1 MDNKKLFQEFPPIS
15 TEQWKERIIKDLKG
29 ADYDKKLVWKT
40 GEGFDVQPFYR
51 TENLEA
57 ITGLNI
63 FPGDFPFIRGNK
75 TNSNEWLVRQDIV
88 VESVKEA
95 NEKAVDIRLKG
106 VDSLGFH
113 LGNTTLSF
121 ELVDALLNNI
131 RADVMEL
138 NFSTAFPLELVKII
152 DELAKKYNR
161 DLDKIRGSVEFD
173 PIGDFCLSI
182 AAQKNFDNKLKEL
195 EDVVHAG
202 SLLKNFH
209 AIAVDGTVFQNS
221 GSGIVSQLAFT
232 LAKGSDYLTYL
243 TNKGFE
249 IDELA
254 PNMRF
259 HFSVGSNYFMEIAK
273 FRAAR
278 YLWSKIVNAYGLSD
292 ADNAAMFIHCSNA
305 QYNKTV
311 YDPYV
316 NMLRTTTET
325 MSSVLGGINSM
336 TVLPF
341 NAVFEKTTV
350 FSERIARNQ
359 QLVLKGESYFDKVID
374 PAAGSYFIENLTNN
388 IIHETWKLFL
398 EVQEKGGYLE
408 AFKQGFI
415 LQKIQE
421 EASAKD
427 MEIAQ
432 RRRSI
437 LGTNQY
443 PNTKEVLQNID
454 ENIFSETEETGI
466 LKPCRGALAFEK
478 LRYKTDKFASKNA
491 RPKAWMFTFGNIAML
506 KARSQ
511 FAGNFFGCAG
521 FEIVDNNGFASIADG
536 IAAAKKAKPELVVIC
551 SSDEEYAEIAIPVF
565 DALKN
570 ETIVVLAGYP
580 VDLVEKL
587 KAAGMT
593 NFIHVKSNVLEEL
606 IRYQALLGIK

>member
-1 MDNKKLFQEFPPIS
+1 MDDNKLFLDFPPIS
-15 TEQWKERIIKDLKG
+15 AEQWKEKIVKDLKG

-40 GEGFDVQPFYR
+40 GEGFDSQPFYR
-51 TENLEA
+51 NEDLNHIA
-57 ITGLNI
+57 GLSSY
-63 FPGDFPFIRGNK
+63 PGDFPFTRGNK
-75 TNSNEWLVRQDIV
+75 TNSNNWLVRQDIQV
-88 VESVKEA
+88 DDVQSA
-95 NEKAVDIRLKG
+95 NEKALGIRLKG
-106 VDSLGFH
+106 VDSLGFQ
-113 LGNTTLSF
+113 LGKKTLSF
-121 ELVDALLNNI
+121 ELVDSLLNNI

-138 NFSTAFPLELVKII
+138 NFSTNFPLELVKII

-173 PIGDFCLSI
+173 PIGEYCVSV
-182 AAQKNFDNKLKEL
+182 AAQKNFDNKLKQL
-195 EDVVHAG
+195 EDVVHAS

-209 AIAVDGTVFQNS
+209 PITVDGSVFQDS

-232 LAKGSDYLTYL
+232 LAKGADYLTYL
-243 TNKGFE
+243 TSKSFE
-249 IDELA
+249 IDEIA
-254 PNMRF
+254 PKIRF

-292 ADNAAMFIHCSNA
+292 ADNAAMFIHCSNSSF
-305 QYNKTV
+305 NKTV

-325 MSSVLGGINSM
+325 MSSVIGGIDSM
-336 TVLPF
+336 SVLPF

-350 FSERIARNQ
+350 FSERVARNQ
-359 QLVLKGESYFDKVID
+359 QLVLKGESYFDKVVD

-398 EVQEKGGYLE
+398 EVQDRGGYLE

-415 LQKIQE
+415 TQKIQE
-421 EASAKD
+421 EAVAKD
-427 MEIAQ
+427 LEIAQ

-443 PNTKEVLQNID
+443 PNTKEVMQNID
-454 ENIFSETEETGI
+454 KNIFSETEETGV
-466 LKPCRGALAFEK
+466 LKPYRGALAFEK
-478 LRYKTDKFASKNA
+478 LRYKTDKFALKNA
-491 RPKAWMFTFGNIAML
+491 RPKAWMFTFGNLAML

-521 FEIVDNNGFASIADG
+521 FEIVDNNGFASIAEG
-536 IAAAKKAKPELVVIC
+536 IATAKKAKPEIVVIC
-551 SSDEEYAEIAIPVF
+551 SSDEEYSETVLPIF
-565 DALKN
+565 EALKN

-580 VDLVEKL
+580 VDLIEKL
-587 KAAGMT
+587 KATGMV
-593 NFIHVKSNVLEEL
+593 NFIHLKSNVLDEL
-606 IRYQALLGIK
+606 KRYQSLVGIK

>member
-1 MDNKKLFQEFPPIS
+1 MDDKKLFQEFPPIT
-15 TEQWKERIIKDLKG
+15 TEQWKEKIVKDLKG

-40 GEGFDVQPFYR
+40 GEGFDAQPFYR
-51 TENLEA
+51 SENLA
-57 ITGLNI
+57 TVADLNS
-63 FPGDFPFIRGNK
+63 FPGGFPFTRGNK
-75 TNSNEWLVRQDIV
+75 TNSNNWIVRQDIQ
-88 VESVKEA
+88 VENVQSA
-95 NEKAVDIRLKG
+95 NEKALDIRLKG
-106 VDSLGFH
+106 IDSLGFH
-113 LGNTTLSF
+113 LGNQTLSF
-121 ELVDALLNNI
+121 ELIDSLLCNI

-138 NFSTAFPLELVKII
+138 NFNTDFPLELVKII

-173 PIGDFCLSI
+173 PIGEYCLSV
-182 AAQKNFDNKLKEL
+182 ASQKNFDNKLSQL
-195 EDVVHAG
+195 EDIVHAG

-209 AIAVDGTVFQNS
+209 AITVDGSVFQNS

-232 LAKGSDYLTYL
+232 LAKGADYLTYL

-278 YLWSKIVNAYGLSD
+278 YLWSKIVNVYGLSD
-292 ADNAAMFIHCSNA
+292 AGNAAMFIHCSNS

-325 MSSVLGGINSM
+325 MSSVLGGIDSM

-341 NAVFEKTTV
+341 NAVYERTTV

-398 EVQEKGGYLE
+398 EIQEKGGFLE
-408 AFKQGFI
+408 AFKQGFV

-443 PNTKEVLQNID
+443 PNTKEILQNID
-454 ENIFSETEETGI
+454 ENIFSESNEAGV
-466 LKPCRGALAFEK
+466 LKPYRGALAFEK
-478 LRYKTDKFASKNA
+478 LRYRTDKFAAKNKK
-491 RPKAWMFTFGNIAML
+491 PKAWMFTFGNLAML

-521 FEIVDNNGFASIADG
+521 FEIVDNNGFASVAEG
-536 IAAAKKAKPELVVIC
+536 IAAAKKAKPEIIVIC
-551 SSDEEYAEIAIPVF
+551 SSDEEYAEIALPVF
-565 DALKN
+565 EALKN
-570 ETIVVLAGYP
+570 ETVVVLAGYP
-580 VDLVEKL
+580 AGLVEKL
-587 KAAGMT
+587 KAEGMT

-606 IRYQALLGIK
+606 NRYQALVGIK

>member
-1 MDNKKLFQEFPPIS
+1 MDNKKLFQEFPPVS
-15 TEQWKERIIKDLKG
+15 TEQWKEKILKDLKG

-51 TENLEA
+51 KENLKN
-57 ITGLNI
+57 LVDLQS

-75 TNSNEWLVRQDIV
+75 TNSNNWLVRQDIQ
-88 VESVKEA
+88 VENIQFA
-95 NEKAVDIRLKG
+95 NEKALDIRLKG

-113 LGNTTLSF
+113 LGNQTLSF
-121 ELVDALLNNI
+121 ELLDSLLNNI

-138 NFSTAFPLELVKII
+138 NFSTSFPLELVKII
-152 DELAKKYNR
+152 DQLAKKHNR
-161 DLDKIRGSVEFD
+161 DLDKIRGSVEYD
-173 PIGDFCLSI
+173 PLGEYCLSVEN
-182 AAQKNFDNKLKEL
+182 QKNFDTKLKQL

-202 SLLKNFH
+202 SLLKNFQT
-209 AIAVDGTVFQNS
+209 ITVDGSVFQNS

-232 LAKGSDYLTYL
+232 LAKGADYLTYL
-243 TNKGFE
+243 TGKGFE

-254 PNMRF
+254 PYIRF

-278 YLWSKIVNAYGLSD
+278 YLWSKIVNAYGLND

-305 QYNKTV
+305 DYNKTI

-325 MSSVLGGINSM
+325 MSSVLGGIDSM

-341 NAVFEKTTV
+341 NAVFEKTNE

-359 QLVLKGESYFDKVID
+359 QLVLKGESYFDKVVD

-388 IIHETWKLFL
+388 LIHETWKLFL
-398 EVQEKGGYLE
+398 EVQDKGGFLE
-408 AFKQGFI
+408 AFKLGFI
-415 LQKIQE
+415 QQIISQ

-443 PNTKEVLQNID
+443 PNNKEVLKDID
-454 ENIFSETEETGI
+454 EKVFEHIAKSAV
-466 LKPCRGALAFEK
+466 LVPYRGAMAFEE
-478 LRYKTDKFASKNA
+478 LRYKTDVFSVKNK
-491 RPKAWMFTFGNIAML
+491 RPKTWMFTFGNLAMQ

-521 FEIVDNNGFASIADG
+521 FEIVDNNGFTNIEEG
-536 IAAAKKAKPELVVIC
+536 IAAAKKAKPEIVVIC
-551 SSDEEYAEIAIPVF
+551 SSDEEYADIALPIF
-565 DALKN
+565 EALKN
-570 ETIVVLAGYP
+570 ETFVVLAGYP
-580 VDLVEKL
+580 VDLIEKL

-606 IRYQALLGIK
+606 NRYQALVGIK